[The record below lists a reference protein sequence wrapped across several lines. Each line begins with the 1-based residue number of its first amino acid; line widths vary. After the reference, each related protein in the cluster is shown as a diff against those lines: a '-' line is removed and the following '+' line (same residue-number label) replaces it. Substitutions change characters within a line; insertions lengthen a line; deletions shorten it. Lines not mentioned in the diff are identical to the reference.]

1 MLGSKPT
8 KPMIYGRMLLKRHRR
23 GCMAPFVCEIVPGLG
38 GACGRWE
45 EVEEVSMLNHLL
57 SASCTCL
64 CCTVLSM
71 PGSFIVRICPISR
84 PAILLPVYLGQY
96 YITAPQACSNIFKGT
111 SRLVIS
117 HCSKQSAKSSAN
129 TLLRRLGIWL
139 KHHRKIEISGSEF
152 CLSTEAYLRFTPLSG
167 YSFVA
172 KSIPL
177 YLPFSLKMNSPYIC
191 HIYIS

>member
-8 KPMIYGRMLLKRHRR
+8 KPMIYGWMLLKRHRR
-23 GCMAPFVCEIVPGLG
+23 GCMAPFVCEIEPGLG

-57 SASCTCL
+57 CASCTCL

-96 YITAPQACSNIFKGT
+96 YITAPQACSNIKERVGCSFHIVQN
-111 SRLVIS
+111 SRQNLVQTRF
-117 HCSKQSAKSSAN
+117 C
-129 TLLRRLGIWL
+129 GD
-139 KHHRKIEISGSEF
+139 SEF
-152 CLSTEAYLRFTPLSG
+152 GSNTTE
-167 YSFVA
+167 
-172 KSIPL
+172 
-177 YLPFSLKMNSPYIC
+177 N
-191 HIYIS
+191 